1 MRSAIIIPFFI
12 IVTVFVAL
20 SCVKENQNLLLN
32 LEPAHNGTNPAT
44 VYEWE

>member
-1 MRSAIIIPFFI
+1 MRSAIIIPFVI
-12 IVTVFVAL
+12 IVTVFVVL
-20 SCVKENQNLLLN
+20 YCVKENQNLLLN